1 MNKTINLKRLLICL
15 VIPIGLGILSS
26 LISGNM
32 GGVYPTLNRPP
43 LSPPAWIFPVVWS
56 ILYILMGISA
66 YIVSDT
72 RGMHSSKEQAMKIY
86 YAQLIINVLWP
97 IIFFRFRQFTIAA
110 IVLGVLIVAVI
121 ATIIKFKKI
130 NNTAAMLLVPY
141 LIWILFALYLNIGIA
156 VLN

>member
-97 IIFFRFRQFTIAA
+97 IIIFRFRQFTIAA
-110 IVLGVLIVAVI
+110 IMLGALIVAVI

-130 NNTAAMLLVPY
+130 NNTAALLLVPY
-141 LIWILFALYLNIGIA
+141 LIWILFALYLNIGVA

>member
-86 YAQLIINVLWP
+86 YAELIINVLWP

-110 IVLGVLIVAVI
+110 IMLGALIVAVI

-130 NNTAAMLLVPY
+130 NNTAALLLVPY
-141 LIWILFALYLNIGIA
+141 LIWILFALYLNIGVA

>member
-110 IVLGVLIVAVI
+110 IMLGALIVAVI

-130 NNTAAMLLVPY
+130 NNTAALLLVPY
-141 LIWILFALYLNIGIA
+141 LIWILFALYLNIGVA

>member
-110 IVLGVLIVAVI
+110 IMLGALIVAVI

-130 NNTAAMLLVPY
+130 NNTAALLLVPY
-141 LIWILFALYLNIGIA
+141 LIWILFALYLNIGVA
-156 VLN
+156 VLI

>member
-15 VIPIGLGILSS
+15 VIPIGLGILAS
-26 LISGNM
+26 LISGNK
-32 GGVYPTLNRPP
+32 GGIYPTLNRPP
-43 LSPPAWIFPVVWS
+43 LSPPAWLFPVAWS

-72 RGMHSSKEQAMKIY
+72 RGMNSSKEQAMKIY
-86 YAQLIINVLWP
+86 YVQLAINVLWP
-97 IIFFRFRQFTIAA
+97 IIFFRFRMFEAAAVVLALLIAA
-110 IVLGVLIVAVI
+110 VT

-130 NNTAAMLLVPY
+130 NGTAALLLLPY
-141 LIWILFALYLNIGIA
+141 LVWILFALYLNIGIA